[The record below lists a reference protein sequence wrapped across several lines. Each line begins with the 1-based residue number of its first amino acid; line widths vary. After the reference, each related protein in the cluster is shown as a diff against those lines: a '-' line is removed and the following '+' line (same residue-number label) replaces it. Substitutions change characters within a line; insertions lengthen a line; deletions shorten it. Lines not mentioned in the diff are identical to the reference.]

1 MTPIEIKL
9 EGGSSVAVIFIENV
23 MTAVLS
29 GVRKKM
35 KEEVDELVPENFHF
49 LSGWG
54 PPIGRLQETKMAL
67 TEALHEGNILMLRET
82 SSSQNPKRKVT
93 GVEKAERDVDFDI
106 PVPPRKVGKA
116 SEDPATSVLS
126 ESKQVLPS
134 TFTEGKK
141 PQAKQLVQQI
151 LMFGAKSSQK
161 CTRYAAASVRKG
173 VYIYSEQDI
182 LRSSG
187 TERERREWW
196 NEKGKELCEDLQHD
210 MLQGEAIDQKLHEEW
225 RIHRAGKILEKERET
240 RQATEELLQENPDLK
255 TVLESKRKMKQ
266 ETLTRNITRLDL
278 ALKQ

>member
-1 MTPIEIKL
+1 MTINLQLVRLAVKNVESVQCQIASLVSIILTNNHHPRKDMTPIEIKL

-161 CTRYAAASVRKG
+161 GTRYAAASVRKG

-210 MLQGEAIDQKLHEEW
+210 MLQGEAIDQKLHEE
-225 RIHRAGKILEKERET
+225 
-240 RQATEELLQENPDLK
+240 
-255 TVLESKRKMKQ
+255 
-266 ETLTRNITRLDL
+266 
-278 ALKQ
+278 